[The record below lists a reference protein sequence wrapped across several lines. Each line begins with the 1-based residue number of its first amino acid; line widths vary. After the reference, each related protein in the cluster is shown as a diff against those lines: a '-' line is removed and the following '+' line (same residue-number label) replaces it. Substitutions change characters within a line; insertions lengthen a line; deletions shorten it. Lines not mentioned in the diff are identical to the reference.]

1 MKILLIAGHGAGDPG
16 ATSVIGG
23 VSYWEAEETRA
34 VVADLAEDLRGAAEV
49 RVYDTSRNAYTDYQN
64 GTLPSLAQ
72 FSNYDYVLEIH
83 FNSFRPDSGDGKVK
97 GSEIYVTP
105 QESGIQVE
113 LDILRHLAAIG
124 FTDRG
129 VKRRSNL
136 AVINQARRAGV
147 SAALL
152 EVCFLDDADDMRL
165 YTAGRG
171 AIARAV
177 AAGIREGFGLEEREM
192 TRAEARAIIR
202 DKAGLE
208 EKTLNFLDSYI
219 WRDDLMVKLAR
230 AMK

>member
-1 MKILLIAGHGAGDPG
+1 M
-16 ATSVIGG
+16 
-23 VSYWEAEETRA
+23 
-34 VVADLAEDLRGAAEV
+34 
-49 RVYDTSRNAYTDYQN
+49 
-64 GTLPSLAQ
+64 
-72 FSNYDYVLEIH
+72 
-83 FNSFRPDSGDGKVK
+83 
-97 GSEIYVTP
+97 
-105 QESGIQVE
+105 E

-171 AIARAV
+171 AIARAI